1 MNARAQMAR
10 AQTAYATFVAA
21 TEKVAETTIGLAG
34 LVEIGDDT
42 TPLPAEGGGH
52 VALIEPDQQLTRLSH
67 IVTGGLVGRAGPEHP

>member
-21 TEKVAETTIGLAG
+21 TEKVAETTIGLTG

-42 TPLPAEGGGH
+42 TPAESGGH
-52 VALIEPDQQLTRLSH
+52 FALIEPDQQLTRLSH